1 MNQKKGDGDG
11 EDGVR
16 VVLEWYYYKK
26 GGRGADRERGS
37 GYILAQFYK
46 LFLINGTGTI
56 HIETFETKSVEVK
69 VEVKREVEMEKGVE
83 VEVKLKREAGMKVC
97 SHDTAI
103 RSKGPKK

>member
-26 GGRGADRERGS
+26 GGRRERARGS
-37 GYILAQFYK
+37 GYVLAQFYK

-69 VEVKREVEMEKGVE
+69 VEVKVEVEVKREVEMEKGVE
-83 VEVKLKREAGMKVC
+83 VEVKVKREVEMEGC
-97 SHDTAI
+97 GHDVT
-103 RSKGPKK
+103 K